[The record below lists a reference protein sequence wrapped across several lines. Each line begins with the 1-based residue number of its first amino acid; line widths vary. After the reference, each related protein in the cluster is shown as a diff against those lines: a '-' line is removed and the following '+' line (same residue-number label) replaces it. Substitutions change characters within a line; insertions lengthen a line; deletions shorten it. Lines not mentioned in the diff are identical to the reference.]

1 MNKKNA
7 KSNQQLKAINA
18 RLETLVDK
26 MNRDY
31 NSCVQELLQ
40 LTTLLQNIEHGFL
53 DTNERLMR
61 K

>member
-1 MNKKNA
+1 MNK
-7 KSNQQLKAINA
+7 KSNQQLNAINA
-18 RLETLVDK
+18 RLEQLVDK

-31 NSCVQELLQ
+31 NNNVQELLQ
-40 LTTLLQNIEHGFL
+40 LTTLLQNLEHGFL

>member
-1 MNKKNA
+1 MNKKST

-31 NSCVQELLQ
+31 NNCVQELLQ